1 MRRSAP
7 PREIVKHTM
16 SENREIKCCV
26 CHVPLAPPYRTL
38 GGRAYCERHYAMVN
52 KPHPGFWRATVIQII
67 SMALLAVVVALL
79 AQRVIG
85 PLSGAPLLLAG
96 VLLAIVPSAL
106 WLAFFYQ
113 QDRLEPEP
121 KHQVAAVFLLAALLT
136 DVFLRRVVNDWFR
149 PAEWA
154 SRDTLT
160 SLLASILIIAAT
172 SQLIIYV
179 AIRLL
184 VYDSEEFDER
194 MDGIIY
200 GTVAGLGVATLTN
213 LYFVMANEGVALGP
227 GVVQTVTTALAQA
240 SFGGLQGWFMAEAK
254 FEHKPVWWVPAGFA
268 AITLFN
274 GLFSWLIGEVS
285 AAGLQV
291 DPWRS
296 LIFGVM
302 VALFAFLLLAFLMRR
317 NTEVTLRR
325 APR

>member
-1 MRRSAP
+1 
-7 PREIVKHTM
+7 M
-16 SENREIKCCV
+16 SEKRDIRCCI
-26 CHVPLAPPYRTL
+26 CGEELTPPIRTL
-38 GGRAYCERHYAMVN
+38 GGRAYCERHYATVN
-52 KPHPGFWRATVIQII
+52 KPHTGFWRATLLQIGG
-67 SMALLAVVVALL
+67 MAALAAVVALL
-79 AQRVIG
+79 AQFVLG
-85 PLSGAPLLLAG
+85 PLSGPGLIVAG

-106 WLAFFYQ
+106 WLGFFYQ

-121 KHQVAAVFLLAALLT
+121 KSRVAAVFILAALFT
-136 DVFLRRVVNDWFR
+136 DVFFRRIVTEWFR

-154 SRDTLT
+154 SRDSLT
-160 SLLASILIIAAT
+160 SLLASILIIAVSA
-172 SQLIIYV
+172 QLIIYV
-179 AIRLL
+179 VVRLL
-184 VYDSEEFDER
+184 VYNSEEFDER

-200 GTVAGLGVATLTN
+200 GTVAGLGVATMTN
-213 LYFVMANEGVALGP
+213 LYYVLGNDGVALGP

-268 AITLFN
+268 LATLAN

-285 AAGLQV
+285 ASGLQV

-302 VALFAFLLLAFLMRR
+302 VALFAFLLLALLMRR

-325 APR
+325 SSR

>member
-1 MRRSAP
+1 
-7 PREIVKHTM
+7 M
-16 SENREIKCCV
+16 SENREIECCV
-26 CHVPLAPPYRTL
+26 CHEPLTPPFKTL
-38 GGRAYCERHYAMVN
+38 GGRAYCDRHYAKVN
-52 KPHPGFWRATVIQII
+52 RPHASFWRATAIQIA
-67 SMALLAVVVALL
+67 SMALLAAVVALL
-79 AQRVIG
+79 AQNVVG
-85 PLSGAPLLLAG
+85 PLSGPGLLVAG
-96 VLLAIVPSAL
+96 VLLAVIPSAL

-121 KHQVAAVFLLAALLT
+121 AGRVAAVFLLAALLA
-136 DVFLRRVVNDWFR
+136 DVFLRRVVSDWFR

-154 SRDTLT
+154 SRDTVT
-160 SLLASILIIAAT
+160 SLLASVLIIAAT
-172 SQLIIYV
+172 AQLIIYV

-213 LYFVMANEGVALGP
+213 LYFVIGNEGVALGP

-268 AITLFN
+268 AATLFN
-274 GLFSWLIGEVS
+274 GVFSWLIGEVS
-285 AAGLQV
+285 ATGLQV

-296 LIFGVM
+296 LVFGMM

>member
-1 MRRSAP
+1 
-7 PREIVKHTM
+7 M
-16 SENREIKCCV
+16 SKNRDIRCCV
-26 CHVPLAPPYRTL
+26 CHEELTPPYKTL
-38 GGRAYCERHYAMVN
+38 GGRAYCERHYAAVN
-52 KPHPGFWRATVIQII
+52 RPHTGFWRATAVQILG
-67 SMALLAVVVALL
+67 MAVFAALVAVLADT
-79 AQRVIG
+79 VIG
-85 PLSGAPLLLAG
+85 PLSGPGLIVAG

-121 KHQVAAVFLLAALLT
+121 KSRIAAVFILAALLT
-136 DVFLRRVVNDWFR
+136 DVLLRRVVSDWFR

-154 SRDTLT
+154 SFDSLT
-160 SLLASILIIAAT
+160 SLLASILINAVTA
-172 SQLIIYV
+172 QAIIYV
-179 AIRLL
+179 AVRLL

-200 GTVAGLGVATLTN
+200 GTVAGLGVATLSN
-213 LYFVMANEGVALGP
+213 LYFVIANEGVALGP

-268 AITLFN
+268 LATLSN

-285 AAGLQV
+285 AIGLQV
-291 DPWRS
+291 NPWRS
-296 LIFGVM
+296 LLFGVL
-302 VALFAFLLLAFLMRR
+302 VALFAFLVLAVLIRR

-325 APR
+325 AAR